1 MSAGTVNSPNRIFN
15 AIRFL
20 ERFGVITAVRYLILI
35 FFAFIFIFPI
45 VFMLVSSLKPD
56 LQLLRD
62 SGSLLAFV
70 PYGDLSLDNYRE
82 AFNRVPIVRFLWNS
96 VFITTVTM
104 ILSLVVNSMAGFA
117 LAVPRWKGKGIVLSL
132 IIATLIVPFDTAAIP
147 LLLIVSRLPWVSFT
161 ECAEGVNMCITNGWL
176 DSYHVQIIPFIA
188 GAFNI
193 FLFVQFFRALPYE
206 LVEAARIDGASWF
219 QIYRLIFVPISG
231 PVFATIAI
239 LTFLAKWGDYLWPIM
254 VVQSEELRPVQI
266 GVSYFFQLDV
276 AWGEIM
282 AYLSII
288 TLPVLIF
295 YLFLQRAFIES
306 IAQSGVK
313 G

>member
-1 MSAGTVNSPNRIFN
+1 MNKN
-15 AIRFL
+15 
-20 ERFGVITAVRYLILI
+20 LILI
-35 FFAFIFIFPI
+35 GRYALLIIVAIIFLFPI

-70 PYGDLSLDNYRE
+70 PYGDLSFDNYRE
-82 AFNRVPIVRFLWNS
+82 AFSRVPIARFILNS
-96 VFITTVTM
+96 VIVTTTTTL
-104 ILSLVVNSMAGFA
+104 LSLLINSMAGFA
-117 LAVPRWKGKGIVLSL
+117 LAVPRWAGKNVVLSV
-132 IIATLIVPFDTAAIP
+132 IIATLIVPFETIAIP
-147 LLLIVSRLPWVSFT
+147 LLLIVSKLPWISFT
-161 ECAEGVNMCITNGWL
+161 ECDNSAFICITQNWL
-176 DSYHVQIIPFIA
+176 DSYHVQIIPFIVS
-188 GAFNI
+188 AFSI
-193 FLFVQFFRALPYE
+193 FLFVQFFRSLPYE

-219 QIYRLIFVPISG
+219 QIYRRIYVPISG
-231 PVFATIAI
+231 PVFATVAI

-266 GVSYFFQLDV
+266 GVSYFFQLNV

-288 TLPVLIF
+288 TIPVLIL
-295 YLFLQRAFIES
+295 YLSLQRAFIES
-306 IAQSGVK
+306 IAASGIK

>member
-1 MSAGTVNSPNRIFN
+1 MNKTVSLI
-15 AIRFL
+15 
-20 ERFGVITAVRYLILI
+20 GRYALLSIVALI
-35 FFAFIFIFPI
+35 FLFPI

-56 LQLLRD
+56 IQLLRD
-62 SGSLLAFV
+62 SSSLLAFV
-70 PYGDLSLDNYRE
+70 PYGDLSFDNYIE
-82 AFNRVPIVRFLWNS
+82 AFRRVPIARFILNS
-96 VFITTVTM
+96 VFITGTTTL
-104 ILSLVVNSMAGFA
+104 LSLFVNSMAGFA
-117 LAVPRWKGKGIVLSL
+117 IAVPRWKGKNIVLSV
-132 IIATLIVPFDTAAIP
+132 IIATLIVPFETIAIP
-147 LLLIVSRLPWVSFT
+147 LLLIVSKLPWINISDC
-161 ECAEGVNMCITNGWL
+161 ESGNLICIAPNWL

-188 GAFNI
+188 GAFAI
-193 FLFVQFFRALPYE
+193 FLFVQFFKSLPYE

-219 QIYRLIFVPISG
+219 EIYRKIYLPISG
-231 PVFATIAI
+231 PVLATVAI

-288 TLPVLIF
+288 TIPVLIL
-295 YLFLQRAFIES
+295 YLSLQRAFIES
-306 IAQSGVK
+306 IAASGVK